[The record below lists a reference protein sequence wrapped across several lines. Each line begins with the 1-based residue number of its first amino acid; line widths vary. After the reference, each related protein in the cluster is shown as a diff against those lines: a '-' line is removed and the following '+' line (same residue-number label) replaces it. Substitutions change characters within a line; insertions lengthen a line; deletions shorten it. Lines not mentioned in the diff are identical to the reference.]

1 MWSNP
6 VGNPASLYPNEV
18 RSLFDVA
25 FRADHVVR
33 HSIIGFDVPALD
45 QAPPDVAYHAGFGSL
60 YWMEGVA
67 FRLQVRPGC
76 HPYIPPSPP
85 YTLPTVHPALPTP
98 TLMLARRAPG
108 IQAWTGRF
116 HPRAFSMAACQP

>member
-1 MWSNP
+1 MEGAQAWAWSNP

-67 FRLQVRPGC
+67 FRLQVPPGC
-76 HPYIPPSPP
+76 SRTSHPPHPHSDSSP
-85 YTLPTVHPALPTP
+85 
-98 TLMLARRAPG
+98 RAPG
-108 IQAWTGRF
+108 VQSPTARC
-116 HPRAFSMAACQP
+116 HLRASSMAPCQA